1 MARGAAK
8 LDAARG
14 EIIGFA
20 VADGARPARVK
31 VLLDGV
37 VAVEGVAA
45 ASILSLGERGE
56 GAFAAPPSPVCAF
69 ALRLPATCTET
80 LSRGGVLTV
89 VASDRGA
96 DDGTP
101 LLEARYE
108 GLKALACFV
117 EGFEMADSLTLEIS
131 RLRAGEFTGRLH
143 VHHDGPAPDIRLR
156 IRGADIGGVVLTPTG
171 AQRYDLTAKLPPEA
185 LDDGVSMVEF
195 ALPNGEVLTRY
206 PLSAGAALAGDL
218 AAEVA
223 SLRAE
228 MDQLKSA
235 FRGAMAG
242 GVITRDERPM
252 IIAEALTQVDNILE
266 MRERSDRFERVEFDD
281 PADDGDDFE
290 WDIEK

>member
-1 MARGAAK
+1 MAVGAAK

-20 VADGARPARVK
+20 MADAARPARVK
-31 VLLDGV
+31 VFLNGV
-37 VAVEGVAA
+37 MAVESVAV
-45 ASILSLGERGE
+45 ASILSLGEVGA
-56 GAFAAPPSPVCAF
+56 GAFAAPTSPICAF
-69 ALRLPATCTET
+69 ALRLPMTCAEMLAT
-80 LSRGGVLTV
+80 GGVLTV
-89 VASDRGA
+89 TVSESSADAGA
-96 DDGTP
+96 V
-101 LLEARYE
+101 LLETPYE
-108 GLKALACFV
+108 GFKALACFV
-117 EGFEMADSLTLEIS
+117 EGYEMADSLTLEIS

-143 VHHDGPAPDIRLR
+143 VHHDGAAPDIRLC
-156 IRGADIGGVVLTPTG
+156 IRGRDIGGATLTATG
-171 AQRYDLTAKLPPEA
+171 AGRYDVTAMLPSAA

-266 MRERSDRFERVEFDD
+266 MRDRSDRFERVEFDD

-290 WDIEK
+290 WNIET